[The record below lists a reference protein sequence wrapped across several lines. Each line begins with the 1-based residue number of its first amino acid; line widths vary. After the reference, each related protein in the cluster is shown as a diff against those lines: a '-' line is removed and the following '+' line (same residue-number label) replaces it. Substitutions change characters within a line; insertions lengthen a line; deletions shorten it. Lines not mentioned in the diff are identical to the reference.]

1 MSKVQSKGLSEY
13 IQFYAR
19 NNHLITMGI
28 LRFYSYARRD
38 GRIVIL
44 MILTQK
50 VIFLCFIFS
59 CTKFAS
65 LKQISADLILEIWAA
80 HIHQHHY
87 YILFFT
93 QL

>member
-28 LRFYSYARRD
+28 LRFYSYASRD
-38 GRIVIL
+38 GRIVTL
-44 MILTQK
+44 VILTQK

-59 CTKFAS
+59 CTTFAT
-65 LKQISADLILEIWAA
+65 LKQISADLILKIWAV
-80 HIHQHHY
+80 HIH
-87 YILFFT
+87 
-93 QL
+93 